1 MTVPKMMNT
10 ANCHITADGGDTGRL
25 PQKIEKNFLIGL
37 RGTHPALPVL
47 SADAVRAGAP
57 VRRCAGAPGRRTTGA
72 ARSAGGRQNG
82 RAVRYLSRE
91 VHRQRVQ
98 NVADDRITG
107 ILQRIEKRAADA
119 FAASAA
125 RFFAEFVPLR
135 KPAVCGR
142 ERSGRPADRHQV
154 LTA

>member
-1 MTVPKMMNT
+1 MPNILNT
-10 ANCHITADGGDTGRL
+10 ANCRITADGGDTGRL

-37 RGTHPALPVL
+37 RETDPALPVL
-47 SADAVRAGAP
+47 SADAVR
-57 VRRCAGAPGRRTTGA
+57 AGAPGRRTTGA

-82 RAVRYLSRE
+82 RAVRFLSRG

-107 ILQRIEKRAADA
+107 ILLRIEKRAADA

-142 ERSGRPADRHQV
+142 ESGGRPADRHQV

>member
-37 RGTHPALPVL
+37 REK
-47 SADAVRAGAP
+47 SAP
-57 VRRCAGAPGRRTTGA
+57 PM
-72 ARSAGGRQNG
+72 
-82 RAVRYLSRE
+82 L
-91 VHRQRVQ
+91 
-98 NVADDRITG
+98 
-107 ILQRIEKRAADA
+107 
-119 FAASAA
+119 AASAA

-142 ERSGRPADRHQV
+142 ASASADDAWTTDHAISDRF
-154 LTA
+154 